1 MSLTA
6 NIDPTENAFTGNPV
20 YLSVETTSMATYNIM
35 YFVNFEFMRSI
46 FTGNGNGSFKVNIA
60 EVLETLFVDIP
71 PLTDSSEMLI
81 SLSDKRYNKAVVT
94 ITLQNE
100 EEETAT
106 LVVTAWRGGISKRAF
121 KKLHEEGNNIF
132 SLKFLNE
139 SCNFFFTTRS
149 NDWRITM
156 RETELYPLC
165 FIYPE
170 HELKITELLTGQ
182 SLAVPG
188 TAGKDVY
195 KRQEYAS
202 QEAKIKTLVAAIND
216 ENLSNYTRK
225 QRLAELK
232 ELIPDYNAELNEE
245 GRLINNKTARA
256 AIPESPE
263 RLSLLGA
270 ASSCRRMASFR
281 EEHRCLCGTCLLYT
295 SYPALM

>member
-1 MSLTA
+1 
-6 NIDPTENAFTGNPV
+6 
-20 YLSVETTSMATYNIM
+20 
-35 YFVNFEFMRSI
+35 
-46 FTGNGNGSFKVNIA
+46 
-60 EVLETLFVDIP
+60 
-71 PLTDSSEMLI
+71 MLI

-188 TAGKDVY
+188 TAGI
-195 KRQEYAS
+195 S
-202 QEAKIKTLVAAIND
+202 T
-216 ENLSNYTRK
+216 
-225 QRLAELK
+225 
-232 ELIPDYNAELNEE
+232 P
-245 GRLINNKTARA
+245 
-256 AIPESPE
+256 
-263 RLSLLGA
+263 
-270 ASSCRRMASFR
+270 
-281 EEHRCLCGTCLLYT
+281 
-295 SYPALM
+295 

>member
-6 NIDPTENAFTGNPV
+6 IIDPTENAFTGNPV

-60 EVLETLFVDIP
+60 EVLEALFVDIP

-132 SLKFLNE
+132 SLKFLIE
-139 SCNFFFTTRS
+139 SCNFFFNTRS

-156 RETELYPLC
+156 RETALYPLC

-170 HELKITELLTGQ
+170 H
-182 SLAVPG
+182 
-188 TAGKDVY
+188 
-195 KRQEYAS
+195 
-202 QEAKIKTLVAAIND
+202 
-216 ENLSNYTRK
+216 
-225 QRLAELK
+225 
-232 ELIPDYNAELNEE
+232 
-245 GRLINNKTARA
+245 
-256 AIPESPE
+256 
-263 RLSLLGA
+263 
-270 ASSCRRMASFR
+270 
-281 EEHRCLCGTCLLYT
+281 
-295 SYPALM
+295 